1 MSVAKSKLWHLYFL
15 LPAIKNIC
23 KDMANKNRILI
34 RIEYFFRNK
43 RKALIK
49 KLRNL

>member
-1 MSVAKSKLWHLYFL
+1 MPVTKSKLWHLYFL
-15 LPAIKNIC
+15 LPTIKNIC

-34 RIEYFFRNK
+34 KVEYFLETK